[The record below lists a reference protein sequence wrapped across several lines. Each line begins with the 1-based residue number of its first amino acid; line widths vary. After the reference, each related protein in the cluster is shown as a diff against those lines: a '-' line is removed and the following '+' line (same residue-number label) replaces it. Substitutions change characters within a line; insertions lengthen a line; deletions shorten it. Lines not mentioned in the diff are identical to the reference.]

1 MEIYYTAR
9 ACFGADYDES
19 GLGWGGYAKWQAK
32 PQLTEVVTLDSTLN
46 KSLIEVENDSPAY
59 WDNVV
64 THDVHSTDFFKSLE
78 YVLSKVQHKERF
90 NLLAVALEPAED
102 CGKIVLDDFEFVGY
116 DLLDRE
122 WGDISSL
129 TNCDGFIMSHTK
141 DDLNEYGLL
150 KEFEKA
156 YETKAK
162 LLENNPGHGHE
173 DTDVVALWRHRTIG
187 RGRKNL

>member
-1 MEIYYTAR
+1 MDIYYTAR
-9 ACFGADYDES
+9 ADLEAAYVES
-19 GLGWGGYAKWQAK
+19 GFGREGYAKWKAVSR
-32 PQLTEVVTLDSTLN
+32 LTEIVTLDSLLN
-46 KSLIEVENDSPAY
+46 KSLIESESDSPAY

-64 THDVHSTDFFKSLE
+64 THKAQWPTLFKSLE

-102 CGKIVLDDFEFVGY
+102 CGKILLDDFEFVGY

-129 TNCDGFIMSHTK
+129 TNCDGFIMSHTQ

-156 YETKAK
+156 YDTKKK

-173 DTDVVALWRHRTIG
+173 DTDVVALWRHKTIG
-187 RGRKNL
+187 RGMKNQ